1 MSKEKTSSKSLNNYI
16 KTKLE
21 SLSEDEF
28 SNESSEEDI
37 SDNSSSTDSS
47 LTMSSSNNSSDID
60 TDDNISYDRLNELH
74 INNKFTKIE
83 SDIIILEDNHNSK
96 FKKLEQ
102 EILLLK
108 QRLEEQEKMNIYKT
122 IHFISRRNDFL

>member
-1 MSKEKTSSKSLNNYI
+1 MSKEKTSSKSLNDYI
-16 KTKLE
+16 KINLE
-21 SLSEDEF
+21 SLSEDES
-28 SNESSEEDI
+28 SNDSSDI
-37 SDNSSSTDSS
+37 SSDSS

-83 SDIIILEDNHNSK
+83 SDIIILEDNNNSK

-108 QRLEEQEKMNIYKT
+108 KRLEEQEKMNIYKT
-122 IHFISRRNDFL
+122 IHFISRRNDFF